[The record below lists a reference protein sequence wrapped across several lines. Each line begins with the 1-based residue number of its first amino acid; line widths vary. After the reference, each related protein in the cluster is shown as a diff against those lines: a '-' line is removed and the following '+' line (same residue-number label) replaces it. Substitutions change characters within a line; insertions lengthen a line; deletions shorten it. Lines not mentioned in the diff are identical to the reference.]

1 MFATLSEAFGQNY
14 DTYPVSESQEKRK
27 KKNTKSRNY
36 GQELPQR
43 RFTSSEPKQELNLT
57 LGGYPEDDDNFLK
70 ITSENEYGPTDYNI
84 KPKDVEE
91 YTFQMKKNYID
102 DNTNANII
110 NRKLKIPSPSN
121 DPNIL
126 DDEDYNYYNKQ
137 QSIQSQPAKAS
148 LNSFNNVRDTDL
160 NDGMDDDNDNGKNKK
175 NIDPRLMDF
184 NNKLDMIL
192 EKLGHMDEPVQENI
206 HDIILFVIFGIFVI
220 FILDSIYRVGKMT
233 L

>member
-27 KKNTKSRNY
+27 KKNAKGKNY
-36 GQELPQR
+36 GHEIPKH
-43 RFTSSEPKQELNLT
+43 RFTSPEPKQELNLT
-57 LGGYPEDDDNFLK
+57 IGGYPEDDDNFLK

-91 YTFQMKKNYID
+91 YTYQMKKNYID

-110 NRKLKIPSPSN
+110 NRKLKTPSASN
-121 DPNIL
+121 DPNII
-126 DDEDYNYYNKQ
+126 DDEDYNFYNKQ

-148 LNSFNNVRDTDL
+148 LNSFNNVNDMS
-160 NDGMDDDNDNGKNKK
+160 DGMDMSDDTGKNK
-175 NIDPRLMDF
+175 NIMDPRLADF
-184 NNKLDMIL
+184 NSKLDMIL
-192 EKLGHMDEPVQENI
+192 QKLNHMEEPVQENI

-220 FILDSIYRVGKMT
+220 FILESI
-233 L
+233 

>member
-27 KKNTKSRNY
+27 KKNAKGRNY
-36 GQELPQR
+36 GHEIPQH
-43 RFTSSEPKQELNLT
+43 RFTSPEPKKELNLT

-91 YTFQMKKNYID
+91 YKFQMKKNYID
-102 DNTNANII
+102 DNTNTNII
-110 NRKLKIPSPSN
+110 NRKLKTPSPSN

-126 DDEDYNYYNKQ
+126 DDEDYNYYHNQK
-137 QSIQSQPAKAS
+137 SIQSQSAKTAS
-148 LNSFNNVRDTDL
+148 LNSFSDVE
-160 NDGMDDDNDNGKNKK
+160 DGMDDDNNNGKK
-175 NIDPRLMDF
+175 NMDPRLMDF